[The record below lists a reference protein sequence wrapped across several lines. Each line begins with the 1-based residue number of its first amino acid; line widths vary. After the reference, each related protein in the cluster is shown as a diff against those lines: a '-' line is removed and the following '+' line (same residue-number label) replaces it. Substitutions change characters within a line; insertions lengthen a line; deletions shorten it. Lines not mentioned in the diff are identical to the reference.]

1 MVNEKSE
8 SLKDLLKS
16 KVIMKIVFI
25 NTFISEINSK
35 TYLQNCQ
42 KGKTFPWSAIKSNE
56 FVSIKVILHDQGN
69 ISKQLCNISA
79 FSKIHLNN

>member
-42 KGKTFPWSAIKSNE
+42 KGKTFP
-56 FVSIKVILHDQGN
+56 
-69 ISKQLCNISA
+69 
-79 FSKIHLNN
+79 